1 MKSQIIYASKQI
13 GLETGF
19 GSRSDFYLSLLN
31 RGQYYDES
39 YLPRHHDCPDP

>member
-13 GLETGF
+13 GLETEF

-31 RGQYYDES
+31 RGQYHDES
-39 YLPRHHDCPDP
+39 YLSRHPDDSDP